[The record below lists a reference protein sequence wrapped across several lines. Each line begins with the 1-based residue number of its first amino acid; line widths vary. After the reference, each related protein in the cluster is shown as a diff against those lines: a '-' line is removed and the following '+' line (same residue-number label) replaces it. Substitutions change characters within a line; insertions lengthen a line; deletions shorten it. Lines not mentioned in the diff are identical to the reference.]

1 MAIASPKPEE
11 TVARDYADRLL
22 LEKLFELNE
31 VIKISELAEKLSD
44 QGIGLSTVR
53 SLLTSNPDR
62 FAYYERRWIP
72 ASRLSGRERPIASI
86 IEGVLAAFDG
96 PMPISTLVTEVCRTA
111 EKPLDDLEPVI
122 LRLLEKLPGIVVDA
136 FDRAS
141 LLRWGFVAFDEPYAR
156 GLALNK
162 VTKEEVETIEKALGT
177 FDAHKDGA
185 VAEAVQKLVPVN
197 LKALGA
203 YFWKALAPAE
213 AHLPVVYNASEYLR
227 EALSVEGLTLLPDGT
242 LASPTETKR
251 LISTAVK
258 HADKLVATIEVE
270 DAQPIEVKP
279 EDVEQIVKKVLAS
292 DKSVTGTALLEEM
305 YEITPGSRTFKDD
318 LKNLLDS
325 VKGEQGIVWVGGDRL
340 QRIGLIPEG
349 IDQLPEPFQY
359 EEYANV
365 DEEDEPVDV
374 ELTDEGLN
382 TTLRKL
388 INHPLATDVEDEV
401 HIPAPK
407 VMPDTQRLVL
417 KSIHREL
424 GTFPLCQFYDG
435 WFDGSPNLQE
445 LVVVDPSGKELTIW
459 MNLKDRISYNWIDWW
474 LDQPIENGA
483 VFNLTKTKRPNVLE
497 FSWHE
502 QPDSVV
508 YINKQRM
515 EVLREIAANSDGKTC
530 FKIMTEVIQPWT
542 KGVDFLTLLAEM
554 NIVRR
559 VRSRLVASLLSSYE
573 CFYQRQNSSVW
584 HYDPKKVELGFS
596 KAKKKFIKK

>member
-1 MAIASPKPEE
+1 MAIASPKLEE

-31 VIKISELAEKLSD
+31 VVKISELAERLSEH
-44 QGIGLSTVR
+44 GIGLSTVR
-53 SLLTSNPDR
+53 SLLTSNPHR
-62 FAYYERRWIP
+62 FAYYERRWVP
-72 ASRLSGRERPIASI
+72 ATRLSGRERPIASI
-86 IEGVLAAFDG
+86 VEDVLDAFDG
-96 PMPISTLVTEVCRTA
+96 PMPIATLQTEVARTA
-111 EKPLDDLEPVI
+111 EKPQEEIEPVVT
-122 LRLLEKLPGIVVDA
+122 RLLEKLPTIIVDA

-141 LLRWGFVAFDEPYAR
+141 LLKWGFVASDEPYAR

-162 VTKEEVETIEKALGT
+162 VTSEEVEEIEKTLGK
-177 FDAHKDGA
+177 FDSHQRGA
-185 VAEAVQKLVPVN
+185 VTEAVKKLAPVR

-203 YFWKALAPAE
+203 YFWKALLPAE
-213 AHLPVVYNASEYLR
+213 AHLPVVYNSREFLR
-227 EALSVEGLTLLPDGT
+227 EALSVDGLILLPNGT
-242 LASPTETKR
+242 LVDAAETKK

-258 HADKLVATIEVE
+258 NSDKLVPTIEVE

-279 EDVEQIVKKVLAS
+279 EDVEKIVKKVLAS
-292 DKSVTGTALLEEM
+292 DHSVTGTSLLEEM
-305 YEITPGSRTFKDD
+305 YEITSGSRTFKDD
-318 LKNLLDS
+318 LQNLLNA
-325 VKGEQGIVWVGGDRL
+325 VRGEQGIVWVGGDRI
-340 QRIGLIPEG
+340 QKIGLIPEG
-349 IDQLPEPFQY
+349 IDQLPEAFQY
-359 EEYANV
+359 EDFAQV

-388 INHPLATDVEDEV
+388 INHPLATDVQDEV

-407 VMPDTQRLVL
+407 VMPETQRLVL

-435 WFDGSPNLQE
+435 WFDGAPNLQE
-445 LVVVDPSGKELTIW
+445 LVIVDPSGKELTVW
-459 MNLKDRISYNWIDWW
+459 MNLRDRIMYNWIDWW

-483 VFNLTKTKRPNVLE
+483 VFNLTKTKRPNVFE

-515 EVLREIAANSDGKTC
+515 EVLREIANNSEGKTC

-584 HYDPKKVELGFS
+584 HYDAKKVELGFS